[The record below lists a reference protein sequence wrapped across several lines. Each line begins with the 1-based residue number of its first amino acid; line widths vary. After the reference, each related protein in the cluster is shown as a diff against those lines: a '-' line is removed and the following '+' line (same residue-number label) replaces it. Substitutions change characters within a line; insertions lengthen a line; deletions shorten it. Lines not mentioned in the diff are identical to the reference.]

1 MSKGFVSDA
10 ELVSGFSDF
19 AKNGA
24 FYRKIAHDLSIIHY
38 FSVTY
43 QFSPHGDKTDIRNLS
58 IREEIMNVSTNYS
71 VSYTELSSGS
81 MSIKGQDQQQKKQ
94 TEDSSSVKQTGMD
107 TVSISSYKIGSN
119 TVSKSEFDQYDS
131 NGDGQISQDEL
142 AAYEADQDTS
152 ETSETDDTADS
163 ASASAIDGL
172 TLSGESTEE
181 ALLSGM
187 TSVDTY
193 A

>member
-1 MSKGFVSDA
+1 
-10 ELVSGFSDF
+10 LP
-19 AKNGA
+19 
-24 FYRKIAHDLSIIHY
+24 IIRY

-43 QFSPHGDKTDIRNLS
+43 QFSSCGDKTDIRNLS

-71 VSYTELSSGS
+71 ISYTELSSGS
-81 MSIKGQDQQQKKQ
+81 MSIKGQDQQPKKES
-94 TEDSSSVKQTGMD
+94 EDSSSVKQTGMD

-119 TVSKSEFDQYDS
+119 TVTKSEFDKYDS
-131 NGDGQISQDEL
+131 NGDGQISEDEL

-152 ETSETDDTADS
+152 ETSETDDTTDS
-163 ASASAIDGL
+163 SSASAIDAL
-172 TLSGESTEE
+172 TLSGTSTEE
-181 ALLSGM
+181 ALLSGL